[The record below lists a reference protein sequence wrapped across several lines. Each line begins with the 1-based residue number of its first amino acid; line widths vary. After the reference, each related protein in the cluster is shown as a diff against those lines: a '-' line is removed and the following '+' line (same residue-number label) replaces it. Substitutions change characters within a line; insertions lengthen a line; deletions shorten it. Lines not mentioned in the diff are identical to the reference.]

1 VTETRTL
8 RRDATENRQALLTA
22 AKAVLNRDPDASLEA
37 IAAEAGLSRRSVYGH
52 FATRDDL
59 VGEVV
64 ALGVAR
70 VAEALTQVRHP
81 EPLVQLALIAAEL
94 WREVEHVRV
103 MAMFAVRGPLIEVVT
118 DALQPLRARVLES
131 VRDGAADGTMRTDID
146 AVVLAR
152 LIESA
157 AIAVLDESNRHPIDR
172 SMGRRL
178 AMLGVLSC
186 AGLGWR
192 EADRLIDTTPELSPE
207 GGK

>member
-52 FATRDDL
+52 FATREAL

-70 VAEALTQVRHP
+70 VADALTQVRHP
-81 EPLVQLALIAAEL
+81 DPLVQLALIAAEL
-94 WREVEHVRV
+94 WREVEDVRV

-118 DALQPLRARVLES
+118 DALRPLRARVLES
-131 VRDGAADGTMRTDID
+131 VRDGAADGSIRTDID
-146 AVVLAR
+146 AVFLAR

-157 AIAVLDESNRHPIDR
+157 AIAVLDESNRRPID
-172 SMGRRL
+172 SETGRRL
-178 AMLGVLSC
+178 AMLAVLSC

-192 EADRLIDTTPELSPE
+192 EADRLIDSTPELSPE
-207 GGK
+207 GGE

>member
-52 FATRDDL
+52 FATREAL
-59 VGEVV
+59 VSEVV

-70 VAEALTQVRHP
+70 VADALTQVRHP
-81 EPLVQLALIAAEL
+81 DPLVQLALIAAEL

-103 MAMFAVRGPLIEVVT
+103 MAMFAVRGPLIEVVS
-118 DALQPLRARVLES
+118 DALRPLRARVLES
-131 VRDGAADGTMRTDID
+131 VREGAADGTIRADID

-157 AIAVLDESNRHPIDR
+157 AIAVLDESNRQPID
-172 SMGRRL
+172 SETGRRL
-178 AMLGVLSC
+178 AMLTVLSC

-192 EADRLIDTTPELSPE
+192 ETDRLIDNTPELSPE
-207 GGK
+207 GGE

>member
-8 RRDATENRQALLTA
+8 RRDATENRQALLVA
-22 AKAVLNRDPDASLEA
+22 AKAVLNRDPDASLET
-37 IAAEAGLSRRSVYGH
+37 IAAEAGLSRRAVYGH
-52 FATRDDL
+52 FATREAL

-70 VAEALTQVRHP
+70 VADALTQVRHP
-81 EPLVQLALIAAEL
+81 DPLVQLALIAAEL

-118 DALQPLRARVLES
+118 DALRPLRARVLES
-131 VRDGAADGTMRTDID
+131 VRDGAADGSIRTDID

-157 AIAVLDESNRHPIDR
+157 AIAVLDESNRRPID
-172 SMGRRL
+172 SGTGCRL
-178 AMLGVLSC
+178 AMLAVLSC
-186 AGLGWR
+186 AGLDWR
-192 EADRLIDTTPELSPE
+192 EAGRLIDSTPELSPA